1 MDPRN
6 LSDRDIAD
14 LAGFDIIG
22 VPEKDL
28 GRNLIDRLRR
38 IALFRR
44 RLNQAGITSPLQ
56 IWGGLDPLTTPLLFF
71 SGAEI
76 FDGISWLRY
85 AYTRGVAVSRES
97 YQLLSN
103 IGVTAD
109 RTLNHALASLD
120 NMTALRKLAIA
131 LREWADFEGERFDM
145 FDPSISKQLEEA
157 YKAMKT
163 GIPELKDGA

>member
-1 MDPRN
+1 VDPRN
-6 LSDRDIAD
+6 LSDKDIAD
-14 LAGFDIIG
+14 LAGFSIIG

-44 RLNQAGITSPLQ
+44 RLNKAGITSPLQ

-71 SGAEI
+71 AGAEI

-97 YQLLSN
+97 YQLLSS

-120 NMTALRKLAIA
+120 NMTAMRKLAIA
-131 LREWADFEGERFDM
+131 LREWVDFEGERFDM
-145 FDPSISKQLEEA
+145 FDSSISKQLEEA

-163 GIPELKDGA
+163 EISELKDGA